1 MGRGTRPTVPR
12 SNASAACHCCVLG
25 YRWSYDWGLS
35 RYRVSSCDQCR
46 LFPVLDVWDQ
56 WKLEGGAG
64 LRWIAAAMSELGESA
79 ILVSL
84 GVSLIGLAVYAFRLY
99 RRVFRSNPERTMTR
113 DVISLLFLGSWS
125 LPIVLIA
132 AALYLGVIILA
143 FGLAVLWTWIG

>member
-1 MGRGTRPTVPR
+1 
-12 SNASAACHCCVLG
+12 
-25 YRWSYDWGLS
+25 
-35 RYRVSSCDQCR
+35 
-46 LFPVLDVWDQ
+46 
-56 WKLEGGAG
+56 
-64 LRWIAAAMSELGESA
+64 MSELGESA